1 MIPFKISPTEI
12 FVMLLSFTLTSALLV
27 YGNNRQAEVMDLAD
41 NCAEQWNVEEEG
53 LTSRNMDGYFY
64 CLGDD
69 RDLSLNS
76 TGNPYE

>member
-1 MIPFKISPTEI
+1 MIPFKMSPSEI
-12 FVMLLSFTLTSALLV
+12 CVLIVSFTITTALLV

-53 LTSRNMDGYFY
+53 LTERNMDGYFY

-69 RDLSLNS
+69 RELSLNS
-76 TGNPYE
+76 MGYPYE